1 MSICLLPH
9 NILMTHTIIRE
20 ILIGS
25 LYCISYET
33 AFLCEEGKVR
43 VLGSEGGEIRLKER
57 VSGRVWRLGRGH
69 VGQRGIGLRS
79 GFWN

>member
-1 MSICLLPH
+1 
-9 NILMTHTIIRE
+9 
-20 ILIGS
+20 
-25 LYCISYET
+25 
-33 AFLCEEGKVR
+33 VR